1 MIIPP
6 LAPGLILALPS
17 GVTPG
22 MGPAMYR
29 TPVAR
34 VVVRCVVTIGIV
46 LTMLLAGA
54 APSDFM
60 GAPTS
65 TLVLGR

>member
-1 MIIPP
+1 
-6 LAPGLILALPS
+6 
-17 GVTPG
+17 
-22 MGPAMYR
+22 MYR

-54 APSDFM
+54 APSDFTN
-60 GAPTS
+60 GVPTS
-65 TLVLGR
+65 TLVVGR

>member
-1 MIIPP
+1 
-6 LAPGLILALPS
+6 
-17 GVTPG
+17 
-22 MGPAMYR
+22 MYR

-60 GAPTS
+60 GVPTAT
-65 TLVLGR
+65 TLVGR

>member
-1 MIIPP
+1 
-6 LAPGLILALPS
+6 
-17 GVTPG
+17 
-22 MGPAMYR
+22 MYR

-54 APSDFM
+54 APNDFTN
-60 GAPTS
+60 GVPTVT
-65 TLVLGR
+65 TLIGR

>member
-1 MIIPP
+1 
-6 LAPGLILALPS
+6 
-17 GVTPG
+17 
-22 MGPAMYR
+22 MYR